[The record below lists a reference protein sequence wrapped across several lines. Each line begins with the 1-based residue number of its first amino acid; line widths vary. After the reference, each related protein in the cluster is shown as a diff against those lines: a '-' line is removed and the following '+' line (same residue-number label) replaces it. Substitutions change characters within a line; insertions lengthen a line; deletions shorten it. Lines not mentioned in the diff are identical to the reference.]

1 MFSLPLNNTKTVF
14 EKQPN
19 KMKINQI
26 LAVLSTRKIDNG
38 HCVRYKNK
46 YYLPVTKNGIKTY
59 LKKGTTAMV
68 IESFDGTLYVNIL
81 DQLFILEEIP
91 EHEIL
96 SKTFDAE
103 YKEIKQ
109 RKYYIPPMTHPW
121 KHASFLAYLAKQ
133 KHRSNGANV

>member
-59 LKKGTTAMV
+59 LKKGTTAMAV
-68 IESFDGTLYVNIL
+68 SYTHLDVYKRQGDTSDTIVN
-81 DQLFILEEIP
+81 
-91 EHEIL
+91 
-96 SKTFDAE
+96 
-103 YKEIKQ
+103 
-109 RKYYIPPMTHPW
+109 
-121 KHASFLAYLAKQ
+121 
-133 KHRSNGANV
+133 